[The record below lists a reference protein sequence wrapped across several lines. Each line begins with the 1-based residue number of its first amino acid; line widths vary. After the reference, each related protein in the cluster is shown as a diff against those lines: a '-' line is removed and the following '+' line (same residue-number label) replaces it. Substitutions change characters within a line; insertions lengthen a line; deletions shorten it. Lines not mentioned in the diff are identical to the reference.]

1 MKTYGE
7 LTETE
12 QSSYR
17 QQFARNMHEKIGRK
31 EVMALLSLTIM
42 QSQADVPKVIQSGRL
57 EATYTAHVDTSR
69 WIIRHLADID
79 ANWGAVIEK
88 LNADFNCSMPL
99 TDCINFLVK
108 YIDEGT
114 A

>member
-1 MKTYGE
+1 MRTYGE

-17 QQFARNMHEKIGRK
+17 QQFARNMHEKLGRK
-31 EVMALLSLTIM
+31 EIMALLSLVIM
-42 QSQADVPKVIQSGRL
+42 QSQADVDKVIEKGRL
-57 EATYTAHVDTSR
+57 QVTYTAHVDTSR
-69 WIIRHLADID
+69 WIIRHLADVD
-79 ANWGAVIEK
+79 ANWGAVIEN
-88 LNADFNCSMPL
+88 LNADFSCTMPL
-99 TDCINFLVK
+99 SDCVDFLVK